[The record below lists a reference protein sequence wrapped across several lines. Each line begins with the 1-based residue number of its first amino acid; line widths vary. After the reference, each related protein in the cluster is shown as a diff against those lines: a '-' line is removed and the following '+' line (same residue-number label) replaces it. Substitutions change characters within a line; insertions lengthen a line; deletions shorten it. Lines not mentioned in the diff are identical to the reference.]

1 MARIETYSPQASVN
15 VPGVARLPGSVDAP
29 RLGQAAAGAAAAL
42 GQKAAGQADIAQAQ
56 GYAAGQ
62 LGRFGGDVSSAGADV
77 MAYQQQQQ
85 AIADTA
91 WLAKATA
98 ETKLSTHISE
108 AKLFSG
114 AGDASV
120 GPTGYAD
127 AATGNI
133 KAFGEAYAKNAPS
146 AKAKQ
151 AYENWLVGEQADAKI
166 RAYDHQQA
174 KQEQQTKADFITAL
188 DAHTRLV
195 GADPTQFDTAWNSAE
210 QDFAAAARW
219 MDPATLATMR
229 AKTRHDMELTRA
241 QTLQKSDPL
250 AFQREVAP
258 HQYDIG
264 SGVQQPK
271 GWADNPLYSHLQ
283 ADEVAALLQGA
294 DSAVVQ
300 QHNAAVTA
308 QDFANGA
315 KVDEL
320 WRGIHDGVYG
330 PSEILQGRKEGWL
343 YKPTD
348 IAKIDA
354 LVKQQQ
360 EDGKTLATAGAR
372 LAAGEHFNWAM
383 PEDVK
388 QVDALAKSVLG
399 DNPDVLIGK
408 QPTSVDAGQGSLV
421 ATNPMALAQM
431 KAFSLTARTG
441 VLAPTIAD
449 TIRGGIKA
457 TDPQRMMAAYQ
468 LWDKLLHDPSTA
480 AATKNAFSDADMK
493 NYFHYAMAAPNL
505 PPDLLVKELNPS
517 MDPKSEQYREE
528 NRTAWKANHDKQV
541 SEKKDTLLP
550 NFLNSIN
557 PAGMFNYPQEADD
570 ARTHAALRKDL
581 ETAAQ
586 WLSGFS
592 TDPVQIET
600 QAIEMVK
607 QHWGITDTGPGH
619 PVVIQYPPERSFP
632 PINGSFDWMHQQLEG
647 VVKVNYPGAE
657 DWQVITVPE
666 TEEAVG
672 LKVTP
677 RWGIVVHDEHGVRQV
692 IAPQASDPPG
702 WPFNY
707 QAAYMQDKQQA
718 DAARGSLMDVRPA
731 SPTLSGVQ
739 RHVMDLMDQRA
750 GRRVGSPAGMAEQPG
765 WPGKGNSER
774 VTPLHV
780 DTPSEKFIKSLGS
793 GMTPPLSG
801 GGAPAAADEPH
812 RLTPAEARAKALA
825 HRESH

>member
-1 MARIETYSPQASVN
+1 MARIETYSPQASVS
-15 VPGVARLPGSVDAP
+15 VPGVPRLPGSVDAP

-77 MAYQQQQQ
+77 MAYRQQQQ
-85 AIADTA
+85 AIADQA
-91 WLAKATA
+91 WYAKATA
-98 ETKLSTHISE
+98 ETKLSQHISE

-114 AGDASV
+114 AADSTV

-127 AATGNI
+127 AATGNL
-133 KAFGEAYAKNAPS
+133 KAFGDAYVKNAPS

-195 GADPTQFDTAWNSAE
+195 SADPTQFDAAWASAE

-219 MDPATLATMR
+219 LDPATLATMR

-250 AFQREVAP
+250 GFQREVDP

-264 SGVQQPK
+264 SGVQQPP

-283 ADEVAALLQGA
+283 ADEVAALLKGA
-294 DSAVVQ
+294 DEAVVQ
-300 QHNAAVTA
+300 QHNTAVAADNLQHAAGVDAAKLAVHDGTAGPSQILQWRKDGTLRSYADVAAVEE
-308 QDFANGA
+308 
-315 KVDEL
+315 V
-320 WRGIHDGVYG
+320 
-330 PSEILQGRKEGWL
+330 LQKR
-343 YKPTD
+343 
-348 IAKIDA
+348 
-354 LVKQQQ
+354 Q
-360 EDGKTLATAGAR
+360 EDGKTLATAGGR
-372 LAAGEHFNWAM
+372 LAAGDHFNFNV
-383 PEDVK
+383 EDDKK
-388 QVDALAKSVLG
+388 QVDALVKQAIG
-399 DNPDVLIGK
+399 NPDVLIGA
-408 QPTSVDAGQGSLV
+408 PPMSVDAGQGSLS
-421 ATNPMALAQM
+421 ATNPQALAQL
-431 KAFSLTARTG
+431 KAFQLTALTG
-441 VLAPTIAD
+441 VLAPTITD
-449 TIRGGIKA
+449 TIRGGIK
-457 TDPQRMMAAYQ
+457 DPNPQRMMAAYQ
-468 LWDKLLHDPSTA
+468 LWDKFLHDPSTA
-480 AATKNAFSDADMK
+480 AATKNAFTDADFK

-517 MDPKSEQYREE
+517 IDPKSEQYREE

-550 NFLNSIN
+550 NFLNSID
-557 PAGMFNYPQEADD
+557 PSGMFNSPIEADD
-570 ARTHAALRKDL
+570 ARTHVALRKDL

-607 QHWGITDTGPGH
+607 QHWGVTDTGPGH
-619 PVVIQYPPERSFP
+619 PVVIQYPPERSFA
-632 PINGSFDWMHQQLEG
+632 PINGSLDWMHQQLEG
-647 VVKVNYPGAE
+647 VVKVNYPGAQ
-657 DWQVITVPE
+657 DWQVVTLPE

-692 IAPQASDPPG
+692 IQAQPSDPPG

-707 QAAYMQDKQQA
+707 RAAYLQEQQQA
-718 DAARGSLMDVRPA
+718 DAVRGSLMDVP
-731 SPTLSGVQ
+731 SGVRGNAMKMLETYIQ
-739 RHVMDLMDQRA
+739 RSGAYQDRTQARTDNSNSPFPAPVAPPAKDTSYGHVR
-750 GRRVGSPAGMAEQPG
+750 
-765 WPGKGNSER
+765 
-774 VTPLHV
+774 
-780 DTPSEKFIKSLGS
+780 
-793 GMTPPLSG
+793 
-801 GGAPAAADEPH
+801 
-812 RLTPAEARAKALA
+812 
-825 HRESH
+825 